1 MASDGT
7 LDARYLDW
15 LYEQVSPSQSNNP
28 SLSFWKLCEQL
39 FRKRFEWFQPNDDN
53 RIEDAK
59 ILREE
64 FVIDSDAERNQDWMD
79 IDCSVLEMLV
89 ALSRRCEFESS
100 RDAYFWFWR
109 MLQSLNLLNYTDDVY
124 DREVE
129 RDVNDA
135 LEIMIQRTYRRD
147 GVGGLFPLTRPN
159 RDQRKVE
166 IWYQM
171 SAYILENGYE

>member
-1 MASDGT
+1 MATDGT

-15 LYEQVSPSQSNNP
+15 LYEQVSPSKSRIP
-28 SLSFWKLCEQL
+28 ELSFWNLCEQL

-53 RIEDAK
+53 RIADGKE
-59 ILREE
+59 LREE
-64 FVIDSDAERNQDWMD
+64 FVIETRAERNRDWME

-100 RDAYFWFWR
+100 EDAYFWFWR
-109 MLQSLNLLNYTDDVY
+109 MIQSLNLREYTDDVY
-124 DREVE
+124 DKGVE
-129 RDVNDA
+129 YVVNDVID
-135 LEIMIQRTYRRD
+135 IMIHRQYRRD
-147 GVGGLFPLTRPN
+147 GVGGLFPLVHPDQ
-159 RDQRKVE
+159 DQRKVE